1 MLICLDCEKELRDEY
16 LERIQKENGSKYSI
30 KLKHSKIKRELSDGD
45 NNSTFSRES
54 YYTDNNSYIP
64 NNDKFRTNKRFELQ
78 YHIKNNI
85 NELNMPDNF
94 APEQD
99 KLSFHSYNGITTDYS
114 KRRKKN
120 KIKNNIRQIEEIPN
134 NYINKLK
141 DIQYNS
147 GKEEYRYIDENN
159 KNESNNNS
167 NNNKIQYFFEHNK
180 KERNGERYNEIEKD
194 DIYSNKSEKE
204 MIITLF
210 HNIITKSKNF

>member
-16 LERIQKENGSKYSI
+16 LERIRKENRTKYSI

-64 NNDKFRTNKRFELQ
+64 NNDKFRANKRFELQ

-85 NELNMPDNF
+85 NELNMTDNLDS
-94 APEQD
+94 EQD

-134 NYINKLK
+134 NF
-141 DIQYNS
+141 
-147 GKEEYRYIDENN
+147 
-159 KNESNNNS
+159 NNNS
-167 NNNKIQYFFEHNK
+167 KNQYFFEDNK

-194 DIYSNKSEKE
+194 DIYSNKGEKE
-204 MIITLF
+204 ILINNNRNISII
-210 HNIITKSKNF
+210 NSRIQ